1 MSGTSGMH
9 INVSNRDGAA
19 WVRLEGEFDLGSAA
33 DVEQRLSQVEHQH
46 PPTVVLDLRELTFI
60 DSTGLRTI
68 LGADARARR
77 EGRRLVVIP
86 GPPPVHRVFRIALLD
101 QRLDFLDEEAL
112 SERAG
117 DGGD

>member
-1 MSGTSGMH
+1 ME
-9 INVSNRDGAA
+9 IRVSNRNGAA
-19 WVRLEGEFDLGSAA
+19 WVRLKGEFDLAAAA
-33 DVEQRLSQVEHQH
+33 DIEQRLAQVEHQL
-46 PPTVVLDLRELTFI
+46 PSTLVLDLRELTFI

-77 EGRRLVVIP
+77 DGRRLMVVP

-101 QRLDFLDEEAL
+101 QRLDFLEEEAS
-112 SERAG
+112 SERPG